1 MLSHSLPRTVAV
13 AILLSLV
20 GATSSEAERIV
31 NGSFEVP
38 ALPPGTIFLDMT
50 GNSITGWTIP
60 DDWSIGLVLDYWPAF
75 QGKQSIDLDGDSGI
89 GATILQSFETV
100 PGSEYWLSFAYAN
113 NIDTYTATGRVQVFG
128 GGAALLDTTLT
139 HSGSTIDDMNYLTFV
154 GSFTAN
160 SPLTT
165 LQFTHL
171 GPVWGRGLA
180 LDVVSVTD
188 AAIGAC
194 CLPSGDCIIG
204 SQEECVAAGG
214 TYKGDGVLCDPD
226 PCDSTP
232 VEGTTWS
239 QVKSRFR

>member
-1 MLSHSLPRTVAV
+1 MLNRSFPWVVTLAV
-13 AILLSLV
+13 ILSC
-20 GATSSEAERIV
+20 ATAGEAEQVV
-31 NGSFEVP
+31 NGSFELPV
-38 ALPPGTIFLDMT
+38 LPPGTIFLDMM

-60 DDWSIGLVLDYWPAF
+60 NDWSIGLILDYWPAF

-89 GATILQSFETV
+89 GATIFQSFETV

-113 NIDTYTATGRVQVFG
+113 NIDTYTAAGRVQVLG

-139 HSGSTIDDMNYLTFV
+139 HSGSTVDDMNYLAFV
-154 GSFTAN
+154 RSFTAD

-180 LDVVSVTD
+180 IDAVSVTD
-188 AAIGAC
+188 VGIGAC
-194 CLPSGDCIIG
+194 CLPSGNCTVG
-204 SQEECVAAGG
+204 TQEECVAAGG
-214 TYKGDGVLCDPD
+214 TYVGDGVLCDPY

-232 VEGTTWS
+232 VENTTWS